1 VLGKGVMTEKESELK
16 EIGNRV
22 VAIRK
27 ELHMLQKDFAKEM
40 EISGGSLSEI
50 EAGNAKPRY
59 ELLYNISRK
68 YNVNLYYLLHGK
80 GEMFVPDDIESFLG
94 PRKYGSDTEQWLKKF
109 LFYFNESEMLRYAMM
124 SHFSRFYL
132 ENKDVIDKSI
142 HKNKTNI
149 KGEKNEYKE

>member
-1 VLGKGVMTEKESELK
+1 MTEKENELK
-16 EIGNRV
+16 EIGYRLV
-22 VAIRK
+22 TIRK

-59 ELLYNISRK
+59 ELLYNITQK

-80 GEMFVPDDIESFLG
+80 GEMFVPDDIEAFYG
-94 PRKYGSDTEQWLKKF
+94 TKKYGSDTEQWLKNF
-109 LFYFNESEMLRYAMM
+109 LYYFNESEMLRYAMM
-124 SHFSRFYL
+124 SHFSRFCV

-142 HKNKTNI
+142 NKNDANIKNK
-149 KGEKNEYKE
+149 KGEKNEKKE

>member
-1 VLGKGVMTEKESELK
+1 MTEKESELK
-16 EIGNRV
+16 EIGNRL

-59 ELLYNISRK
+59 DLLYNITKK

-80 GEMFVPDDIESFLG
+80 GEKFVPDNIESFLG
-94 PRKYGSDTEQWLKKF
+94 PRKYGSDTEKWLKDF

-124 SHFSRFYL
+124 SYFSKYCL
-132 ENKDVIDKSI
+132 ENKDIIDKSI
-142 HKNKTNI
+142 NKSKTNINNI
-149 KGEKNEYKE
+149 KGEKK

>member
-1 VLGKGVMTEKESELK
+1 MTEKESELK
-16 EIGNRV
+16 EIGNRL
-22 VAIRK
+22 VAVRK

-59 ELLYNISRK
+59 ELLYNITKK
-68 YNVNLYYLLHGK
+68 YKVNLYYLLHGK

-94 PRKYGSDTEQWLKKF
+94 PRKYGSDTEQWLKNF

-124 SHFSRFYL
+124 SHFSRFCL
-132 ENKDVIDKSI
+132 ENKDIIDRSI
-142 HKNKTNI
+142 NKNKSSINNI
-149 KGEKNEYKE
+149 KGEKK